1 MSESTKKTETK
12 KPAEPAR
19 QLHYVP
25 DYGLTVEAKDSV
37 EAGEIAKKQ
46 AEASATKE
54 TKKEEQ

>member
-12 KPAEPAR
+12 KPTEKAR

-25 DYGLTVEAKDSV
+25 DYEMTVEATDSV

-46 AEASATKE
+46 AARSDNNT
-54 TKKEEQ
+54 KEEQ